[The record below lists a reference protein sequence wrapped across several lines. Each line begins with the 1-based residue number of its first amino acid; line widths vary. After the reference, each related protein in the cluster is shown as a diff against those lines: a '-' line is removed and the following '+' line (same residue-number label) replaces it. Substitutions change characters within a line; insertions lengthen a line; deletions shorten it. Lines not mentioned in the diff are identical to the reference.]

1 MAVDNKYI
9 VVTGGKRGRPKD
21 SGGVKQAFRA
31 KVREWIREIEKRE
44 GVVADNVDDGGDDE
58 V

>member
-44 GVVADNVDDGGDDE
+44 GVVADNVDDGGE
-58 V
+58 